1 MEPELVADF
10 DCVTGENPLW
20 HPGEQRLYWI
30 DIETCRLFRYDPA
43 SGRSEQVYQA
53 PEAIGGFT
61 VQADGALLLFM
72 ARGAIHTWREG
83 AVTVIRDELPAA
95 RDSRFNDVQADPE
108 GRVFAGVM
116 PSRDRPG
123 MLYRLDRD
131 GSLTRLLDGLGIP
144 NGMGFTP
151 DLRQLYFTDSTSR
164 TIYRFDYDRSSGG
177 LRNQRVFV
185 QLPKDSPEQP
195 DGLTTDTEG
204 GVWSARWDGSAL
216 YRFAPDGTVAAR
228 VAFPARKVSCPA
240 FGGPNY
246 TDLYVTTAGGNHKAT
261 EGQGAGGLF
270 RLRPGVQGM
279 ADFPSR
285 VGI

>member
-30 DIETCRLFRYDPA
+30 DIGTCRLFRYDPA
-43 SGRSEQVYQA
+43 DGHAEQVYQA

-72 ARGAIHTWREG
+72 AHGAIHTWREG
-83 AVTVIRDELPAA
+83 AVTVIRDELPEA

-116 PSRDRPG
+116 PSQDHPG

-131 GSLTRLLDGLGIP
+131 GTLTKLLDGLGIP

-164 TIYRFDYDRSSGG
+164 TIYLFDYDRASGA
-177 LRNQRVFV
+177 LRHQRVFV
-185 QLPKDSPEQP
+185 QLPRDSPEQP
-195 DGLTTDTEG
+195 DGLTTDTAG

-228 VAFPARKVSCPA
+228 VGFPARKVSCPA
-240 FGGPNY
+240 FGGRDY

-261 EGQGAGGLF
+261 EGQGAGALF
-270 RLRPGVQGM
+270 RLRPGLRGM